1 MTITSKP
8 WVRVVGGI
16 MLAGVLASPPQ
27 VLANTYQ
34 IHLLNLAA
42 ISVVFALSLNVVLGF
57 AGQISLGHAAFFGVG
72 SYASALLTTGGQV
85 PVLLAMPL
93 AMLITAAFGLGVG
106 IPTLRIGGHYLAMV
120 TIAFGQMASV
130 VFLNA
135 AGITGGYN
143 GIRGI
148 PSVAIGTLRLAG
160 ERQVY
165 YFLLA
170 VCVLMIWISINL
182 KRSMLG
188 RSMLALR
195 EDEAAAQALGVN
207 TMVVKI
213 QAFVLSAALAGL
225 AGSLYAHWV
234 GFISP
239 DSFTID
245 LSIGVFSM
253 VLVGGVGSVPGVVF
267 GAVLLTFLP
276 EYLRF
281 MKDYYRLIYGA
292 ILIIVIVFLPG
303 GIASLASPA
312 VASRVLGRLGLGALF
327 RGVQDAKTTHSG
339 S

>member
-1 MTITSKP
+1 MGEGSRL
-8 WVRVVGGI
+8 WVRGAALVLLVGLLI
-16 MLAGVLASPPQ
+16 SVPQ
-27 VLANTYQ
+27 VVANIYQ
-34 IHLLNLAA
+34 LHLVNLAA
-42 ISVVFALSLNVVLGF
+42 ISVVFALSLNLVLGF

-72 SYASALLTTGGQV
+72 AYASALLTTSAQV
-85 PVLLAMPL
+85 PVLLAMLL

-120 TIAFGQMASV
+120 TIAFGQIASV
-130 VFLNA
+130 IFMNA

-148 PSVAIGTLRLAG
+148 PPVAIGTLPLAG
-160 ERQVY
+160 ERHIY

-170 VCVLMIWISINL
+170 MCALMIWISINL

-213 QAFVLSAALAGL
+213 QAFVLSAAFAGL
-225 AGSLYAHWV
+225 AGAMYAHWV

-292 ILIIVIVFLPG
+292 ILILFIVFLPG
-303 GIASLASPA
+303 GIASLASSAA
-312 VASRVLGRLGLGALF
+312 VRRVLGRLETGALF
-327 RGVQDAKTTHSG
+327 RGVQDAKRTHSG

>member
-1 MTITSKP
+1 
-8 WVRVVGGI
+8 
-16 MLAGVLASPPQ
+16 
-27 VLANTYQ
+27 
-34 IHLLNLAA
+34 
-42 ISVVFALSLNVVLGF
+42 
-57 AGQISLGHAAFFGVG
+57 
-72 SYASALLTTGGQV
+72 
-85 PVLLAMPL
+85 LAMC
-93 AMLITAAFGLGVG
+93 A
-106 IPTLRIGGHYLAMV
+106 
-120 TIAFGQMASV
+120 
-130 VFLNA
+130 
-135 AGITGGYN
+135 
-143 GIRGI
+143 
-148 PSVAIGTLRLAG
+148 
-160 ERQVY
+160 
-165 YFLLA
+165 
-170 VCVLMIWISINL
+170 LMTWISINL

-213 QAFVLSAALAGL
+213 QAFVLSAAFAGL
-225 AGSLYAHWV
+225 AGAMYAHWV

-292 ILIIVIVFLPG
+292 ILILFIVFLPG
-303 GIASLASPA
+303 GIASLASSAA
-312 VASRVLGRLGLGALF
+312 VRRVLGRLETGALF
-327 RGVQDAKTTHSG
+327 RGVQDAKRTHSG

>member
-1 MTITSKP
+1 MRAGSRP
-8 WVRVVGGI
+8 WSRVVALAL
-16 MLAGVLASPPQ
+16 LAGVLISVPQ
-27 VLANTYQ
+27 MAINMYE

-42 ISVVFALSLNVVLGF
+42 ISVVFALSLNLVLGF
-57 AGQISLGHAAFFGVG
+57 AGQISLGHAAFFGLG
-72 SYASALLTTGGQV
+72 AYASALLTRDWQV
-85 PVLLAMPL
+85 PVLLAMLL

-120 TIAFGQMASV
+120 TIAFGQIASV
-130 VFLNA
+130 IFMNA

-148 PSVAIGTLRLAG
+148 PPVAIGTLRLAG
-160 ERQVY
+160 ERHIY

-170 VCVLMIWISINL
+170 MCALMIWISTNL

-213 QAFVLSAALAGL
+213 QAFVLSAAFAGL
-225 AGSLYAHWV
+225 AGAMYAHWV

-292 ILIIVIVFLPG
+292 VLIIFIVFLPG
-303 GIASLASPA
+303 GIASLASSA
-312 VASRVLGRLGLGALF
+312 AARRVLGRLETGALF
-327 RGVQDAKTTHSG
+327 RGVQDAKRTHSG

>member
-1 MTITSKP
+1 MGEGSRS
-8 WVRVVGGI
+8 WVRGAALVLLVGLLI
-16 MLAGVLASPPQ
+16 SMPQ
-27 VLANTYQ
+27 VVANIYQ
-34 IHLLNLAA
+34 LHLVNLAA
-42 ISVVFALSLNVVLGF
+42 ISVVFALSLNLVLGF

-72 SYASALLTTGGQV
+72 AYASALLTTSGQV
-85 PVLLAMPL
+85 PVLLAMLL

-120 TIAFGQMASV
+120 TIAFGQIASV
-130 VFLNA
+130 IFMNA

-148 PSVAIGTLRLAG
+148 PPVAIGTLQLAG
-160 ERQVY
+160 ERHIY

-170 VCVLMIWISINL
+170 MCALMTWISINL

-213 QAFVLSAALAGL
+213 QAFVLSAAFAGL
-225 AGSLYAHWV
+225 AGAMYAHWV

-292 ILIIVIVFLPG
+292 ILILFIVFLPG
-303 GIASLASPA
+303 GIASLASSAA
-312 VASRVLGRLGLGALF
+312 VRRVLGRLETGALF
-327 RGVQDAKTTHSG
+327 RGVQDAKRTHSG